1 MSAADKIAAARA
13 LIEPLTGHTPGPFGL
28 YIAET
33 PSTEDAKAELA
44 RLVDGTVGFTGRV
57 VQVATFDGLAIAVT
71 GCGPMG
77 EVNGRIMAAAPAL
90 RDTVAALADLADAQA
105 QENEA
110 LEAAL
115 RGERERIASAL
126 DAEADTTPCPEDA
139 AVVRG
144 CARLIRAD
152 FSYDAADALAD
163 LADAQAQEID
173 KLRSALE
180 RIAAMET
187 PSANATVM
195 RMSGVARAAL
205 GETP

>member
-77 EVNGRIMAAAPAL
+77 
-90 RDTVAALADLADAQA
+90 
-105 QENEA
+105 
-110 LEAAL
+110 
-115 RGERERIASAL
+115 
-126 DAEADTTPCPEDA
+126 
-139 AVVRG
+139 
-144 CARLIRAD
+144 
-152 FSYDAADALAD
+152 
-163 LADAQAQEID
+163 
-173 KLRSALE
+173 
-180 RIAAMET
+180 
-187 PSANATVM
+187 
-195 RMSGVARAAL
+195 
-205 GETP
+205 